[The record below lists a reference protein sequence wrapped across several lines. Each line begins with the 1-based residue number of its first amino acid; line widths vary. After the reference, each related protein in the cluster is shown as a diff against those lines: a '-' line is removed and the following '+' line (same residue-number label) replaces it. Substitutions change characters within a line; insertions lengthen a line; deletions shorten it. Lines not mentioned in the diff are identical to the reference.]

1 MSTLDLM
8 EGTDIVI
15 RTLLSS
21 VIVGAVVACGATG
34 VAFAAGA
41 GSTVAPA
48 ALPVVNMAAVEAAA
62 QVEGRYG
69 NQPRIGDDASTR
81 LVQKALAGKGFS
93 TSVDGW
99 YGRGT
104 TAAYAAYQRSLGYR
118 GIDANGLPGP
128 GSLARLGAGRFTIA
142 RAVDVGSTH
151 DSYGGVRVNSRTK
164 QMLTAADGLVAWNI
178 RLSQGS
184 YCGLQANG
192 CASASAGT
200 HDGGGVIDVSVGG
213 LSTAQRWATVRAL
226 RTVGFAAWLR
236 TPAQG
241 FSYHIHAVAIGDPD
255 LWQRNGAYTNRDQ
268 VADYFV
274 GRNGLAGHG
283 ADNTPATYR
292 VAFTWWE
299 KYAKRS

>member
-1 MSTLDLM
+1 
-8 EGTDIVI
+8 
-15 RTLLSS
+15 
-21 VIVGAVVACGATG
+21 
-34 VAFAAGA
+34 
-41 GSTVAPA
+41 
-48 ALPVVNMAAVEAAA
+48 MAAVEAAA
-62 QVEGRYG
+62 QAEGLYG
-69 NQPRIGDDASTR
+69 NEPGIGDDASTK
-81 LVQKALAGKGFS
+81 LVQKALAAKGLG
-93 TSVDGW
+93 TQADGW

-104 TAAYAAYQRSLGYR
+104 TSSYAAYQRSLGYS

-128 GSLARLGAGRFTIA
+128 GSLARLGSGRFTIA
-142 RAVDVGSTH
+142 HRVEVGSTQ
-151 DSYGGVRVNSRTK
+151 DAYRGVRVNTRTK

-184 YCGLQANG
+184 YCGLQSNG

-200 HDGGGVIDVSVGG
+200 HDGGGVVDVSVSG
-213 LSTAQRWATVRAL
+213 LSTAQRWATVKAL

-268 VADYFV
+268 VADYYV

-283 ADNTPATYR
+283 SDNTPSAYR
-292 VAFTWWE
+292 VRFTWWE
-299 KYAKRS
+299 KYSNR